1 MGMAVQEKT
10 LTNAH
15 GSNPYAEDATRE
27 GLVQI
32 ARAIGM
38 SEVENGTNAQGAPT
52 LAGVIHVRI
61 DDRTLACDVVLTA
74 RNVEYG
80 YSDNGYG
87 VDVTTMDTS
96 VVAAGGSDTAPVPLG
111 GYVRFNRR
119 AAVGSIVTLR
129 ERLREEY
136 AVAA

>member
-1 MGMAVQEKT
+1 MAVQEKT

-38 SEVENGTNAQGAPT
+38 SEVENGIDTQGAPT

-74 RNVEYG
+74 RNTDYG
-80 YSDNGYG
+80 YGDNGYG
-87 VDVTTMDTS
+87 VDVTTKDTS
-96 VVAAGGSDTAPVPLG
+96 IVAAGGSATAPVVLDS
-111 GYVRFNRR
+111 YVRFNER
-119 AAVGSIVTLR
+119 AAIRAVISLH
-129 ERLREEY
+129 ERLLEDY
-136 AVAA
+136 APVE